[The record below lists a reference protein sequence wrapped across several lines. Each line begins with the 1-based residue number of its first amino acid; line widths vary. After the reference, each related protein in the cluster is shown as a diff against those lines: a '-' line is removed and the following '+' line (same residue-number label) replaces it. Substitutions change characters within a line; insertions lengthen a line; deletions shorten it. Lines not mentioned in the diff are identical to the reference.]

1 MKLLPHTK
9 ANREF
14 FAPGAAPSRDRWCD
28 WISRGVVRGKVID
41 GSPYI
46 DANWFAASPD
56 VLEPASTQA
65 QGITAMDLLA
75 A

>member
-1 MKLLPHTK
+1 MQLLPHTK

-28 WISRGVVRGKVID
+28 WIARGVVRGKIID
-41 GSPYI
+41 GRPYV

-56 VLEPASTQA
+56 VLEPQTKHHAT
-65 QGITAMDLLA
+65 TAMDLLA
-75 A
+75 G